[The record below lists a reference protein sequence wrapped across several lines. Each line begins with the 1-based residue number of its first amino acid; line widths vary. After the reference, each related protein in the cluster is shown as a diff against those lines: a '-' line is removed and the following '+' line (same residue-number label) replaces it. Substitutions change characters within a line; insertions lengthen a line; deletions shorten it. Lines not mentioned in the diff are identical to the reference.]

1 MTVTVPAADG
11 GLSIVREP
19 AKAAVLLD
27 PERRR
32 LLEALREQPDSASG
46 LARRLDDSRQRLN
59 YHLRS
64 LEEAGLVELREE
76 RKRGNCVERVLQAV
90 ARRFVVD
97 PAALGEL
104 TAEPEAAGDRFST
117 AHLVALA
124 ARTIREVA
132 DLTER
137 ATAEE
142 KRFATGA
149 LTAEVSLARPADF
162 EAFVEDLSRAV
173 AGVVARHHDEQAAG
187 ARTFR
192 MMMGMYQAPG
202 DSRQEEDQE

>member
-1 MTVTVPAADG
+1 MNVTVPAADG

-19 AKAAVLLD
+19 ARAAILLD

-64 LEEAGLVELREE
+64 LEDAELVELREE
-76 RKRGNCVERVLQAV
+76 RKRGNCVERVLQVV
-90 ARRFVVD
+90 ARRYVVD

-104 TAEPEAAGDRFST
+104 AAEPEAAGDRFSA

-124 ARTIREVA
+124 ARTIRDVA
-132 DLTER
+132 NLTER
-137 ATAEE
+137 AKAEE

-149 LTAEVSLARPADF
+149 LTAEVRLARPADF
-162 EAFVEDLSRAV
+162 EAFMDDLSRSV
-173 AGVVARHHDEQAAG
+173 AGVVARYHDEEAGG

-192 MMMGMYQAPG
+192 MTMGLYQAPG
-202 DSRQEEDQE
+202 DSRQEEDE